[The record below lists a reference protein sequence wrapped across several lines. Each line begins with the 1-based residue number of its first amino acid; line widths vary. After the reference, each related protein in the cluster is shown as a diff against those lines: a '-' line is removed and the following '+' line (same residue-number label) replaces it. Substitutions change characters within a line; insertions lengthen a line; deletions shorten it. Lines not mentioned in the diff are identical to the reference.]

1 VLLASLVRCRT
12 GTQTRACA
20 VEFKQGAS
28 LDVDAA
34 FESSESP
41 RKMGHLEKER
51 QAEMAHE
58 TRHADSKEELHR
70 LLQCLALQ
78 MEACSEIIQ
87 IAQHRTISQLACRCF
102 AMWAHFLQ
110 QQTLQTE
117 TTFEK
122 QRFHHVRVMQRARL
136 EGFFETSRCRIVGDL
151 ECRCFAVWLH
161 VSKQRMLISRLEPVV
176 EVAHRNMVSELA
188 CRCFGVWAYH
198 TRQKILSMQ
207 AMADLDQHK
216 ETILQHKAEIDQHK
230 AEVDRHKERERQ
242 LRDALIARVEEF
254 ERYVLL
260 DQNWVEPDLPSTD
273 LDREKAGGSQLH
285 GALLARDVQAVR
297 VVSTQPHRNH
307 GLHLLLGNVLL
318 QALGS
323 RLTWV
328 LVQCCVRSWRHVAA
342 LDALHVR
349 S

>member
-151 ECRCFAVWLH
+151 EYRCFAVWLH

-242 LRDALIARVEEF
+242 LRDASYWTRAGLSQICLRQTWTVKKRGGVSFMALCSRAMSRQCAWCQPSRIATMAYIFCWGMSSYRRWGV
-254 ERYVLL
+254 
-260 DQNWVEPDLPSTD
+260 
-273 LDREKAGGSQLH
+273 GLH
-285 GALLARDVQAVR
+285 GFLSNVASDHSGTMLPWMRSMFGVR
-297 VVSTQPHRNH
+297 RRNS
-307 GLHLLLGNVLL
+307 V
-318 QALGS
+318 
-323 RLTWV
+323 
-328 LVQCCVRSWRHVAA
+328 
-342 LDALHVR
+342 
-349 S
+349 